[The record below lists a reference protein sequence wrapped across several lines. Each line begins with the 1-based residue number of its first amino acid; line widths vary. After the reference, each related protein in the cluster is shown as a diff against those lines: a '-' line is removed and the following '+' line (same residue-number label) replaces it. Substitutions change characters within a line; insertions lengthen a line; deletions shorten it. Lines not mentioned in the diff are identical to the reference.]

1 MNKQFYVYIMANC
14 HNTVLY
20 TGITNDIIK
29 RTYEHRNKLIPS
41 SFTTKY
47 NVTKLVYY
55 EIFDDAY
62 SAISR
67 EKQIKGKNRKKKNEL
82 VAAFNN
88 EWLDLYEKIATLRSQ

>member
-1 MNKQFYVYIMANC
+1 MNKQFYVYIMTNYN
-14 HNTVLY
+14 NTVLY
-20 TGITNDIIK
+20 TGITNNITK
-29 RTYEHRNKLIPS
+29 RAYEHRNKLIPS

-67 EKQIKGKNRKKKNEL
+67 EKQIKSKSRQKKNEIVTAL
-82 VAAFNN
+82 NI
-88 EWLDLYEKIATLRSQ
+88 EWLDLYEKIATLCSQ